1 LAATLIETN
10 APTRFSTAAIST
22 ATRGLSAPVAIEVAT
37 ALAVSWKP
45 LVKPKQMAV
54 TTTRIR
60 ISMGRRLSCC
70 SHLEVKK
77 WVNSTVTRWC

>member
-37 ALAVSWKP
+37 ALAGSWKP
-45 LVKPKQMAV
+45 LVKPK
-54 TTTRIR
+54 
-60 ISMGRRLSCC
+60 
-70 SHLEVKK
+70 
-77 WVNSTVTRWC
+77 RWP